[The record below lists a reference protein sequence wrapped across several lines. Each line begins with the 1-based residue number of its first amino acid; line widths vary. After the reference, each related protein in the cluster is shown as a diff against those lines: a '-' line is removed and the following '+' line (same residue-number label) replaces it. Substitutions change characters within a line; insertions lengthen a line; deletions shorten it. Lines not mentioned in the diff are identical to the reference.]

1 MALPLLSHT
10 CAAVLSTY
18 MWMCAKGA
26 ILGVKSRICISIN
39 PSSRS
44 FIVTSPVGLEE
55 DTMRAW
61 VVREKRE
68 IQTKYWTSASWHTYP
83 IPYPYALVVPNQLEE
98 KGSNLRMWVGLMAR
112 LQTNSRQALRTSC
125 TSVVR

>member
-1 MALPLLSHT
+1 MTLPLLSHP

-18 MWMCAKGA
+18 MWMCAKGD
-26 ILGVKSRICISIN
+26 ILGVKSRICISNDAIL
-39 PSSRS
+39 RS
-44 FIVTSPVGLEE
+44 LIVTSPVGLEE

-68 IQTKYWTSASWHTYP
+68 IQTKYWTSASWHTSP
-83 IPYPYALVVPNQLEE
+83 IPYPYALVVPTQVEE
-98 KGSNLRMWVGLMAR
+98 KGSNLGRWVGLMVR